1 MPTSDSAPRSLDKY
15 VRERARDL
23 DQGRGRQPGRER
35 DGDQGRNPD
44 LVPGKSLPMRVTDRA
59 NPDTDPVVTV
69 QFSRLATGHFED
81 YVRHVLVMRDSNR
94 DQAYAMCALFCHFK
108 SWSDAWAFCL
118 LKQRKQEID
127 GVAWAAT
134 LGFPR
139 AYLARGAEIAETE
152 QRAITLK
159 QLKVHSWQSCPGVP
173 LASVDAIL
181 KQAQQKNKFTVSSG
195 KFLRDHKG
203 KEVDWNSVPWV
214 WASEQFFDW
223 ALLMEQADLHLDDI
237 ELLEAREQRLDEE
250 GGYVNLYVINDCIA
264 ALLASGEG
272 KVELLSQLAVLLMPD
287 EPIAE
292 AFRDFPVPKSKEW
305 GSSRLCPDFS
315 AYGVLKRA
323 GAALFIEYDGYYRHM
338 EPQGL
343 RRDVRK
349 TSALLKFAPAGS
361 VVLRIAHKE
370 RPWKDKSVQVL
381 VDCWQSEHVPSLHKT
396 VEQFVASLLQSCR
409 TELVPGLVSRL
420 EVRVPPQIDKHAKTF
435 AMDAELVGNA
445 SSTNR
450 LALQE
455 FLRKKMQL
463 STVQVAKSIVRFPSV
478 LGLSIEANLKPT
490 VEWIKGL
497 GLSPSQVA
505 KVITSF
511 PQVLGLSIEA
521 NLKPTV
527 EWIKGLGLSQSQV
540 AKVIATFPAVLGLSM
555 EANLKPTVEWIKG
568 LGLSQSQVAKVIATF
583 PQVLG
588 LNVESNLRVKYVLIE
603 SFFPGAAAAEL
614 LARAPSAFQAFR
626 RHDVGVGCIQP
637 QIHKFTAADTAE
649 NSVWLDRGPTV
660 VPFTLRF
667 RCSFVELVAEGPQLP
682 RSKLHTGFPTDH
694 YLLVTEAYPTKRD
707 FYEKWRREQRQLSE
721 ASPYWICTFA
731 NNQHDLSSFL
741 AEMLTWSRVSFVYG
755 RGFIGLSGTLR
766 QTPFVRAIL
775 SDDCVGDM
783 AQIWC
788 VLENFVSTVWAREA
802 GEYLYDIAAWLPVGS
817 ALHGGRPAKPTLR
830 LDFGRSQAREVVD
843 DEATGGAF
851 PLQVAARGACVNISL
866 AKASREEDKRKILH
880 LIAGTAEEDWAQPPP
895 EECEAF
901 DSMNG
906 RVRRMFAAGALYRAA
921 LQNDAAE
928 LKRSTIRPEC
938 RSRVDQL

>member
-1 MPTSDSAPRSLDKY
+1 
-15 VRERARDL
+15 
-23 DQGRGRQPGRER
+23 
-35 DGDQGRNPD
+35 
-44 LVPGKSLPMRVTDRA
+44 
-59 NPDTDPVVTV
+59 
-69 QFSRLATGHFED
+69 
-81 YVRHVLVMRDSNR
+81 MRDSNR

-250 GGYVNLYVINDCIA
+250 GGYVNLYVINDCIESTPPA
-264 ALLASGEG
+264 WWLKGQPRDVFHSRAE
-272 KVELLSQLAVLLMPD
+272 VELLSQLAVLLMPD

-511 PQVLGLSIEA
+511 PQVLGLSIEVAKVIATCPAVLGFSIEA

-540 AKVIATFPAVLGLSM
+540 AKVIATFPQVLGLSM
-555 EANLKPTVEWIKG
+555 EANLKPTVECIKGLGLSPSQVAKVITSFPAVLGLSIEANLKPTVKWIKGLDLSQSQVAKVIATCPAVLGLSIEANLKPTVEWVKGWGLSQSQVVKVIATRPAVLGYSIEENLKPTVQWIKGLGLSQSQVAKVIATSPAVLGLSIEANLKPTVELVEGLGLSQSQVAKVIATCPAVLGYSIDANLKPTVEWIKG

-614 LARAPSAFQAFR
+614 LARAPCLWGY
-626 RHDVGVGCIQP
+626 RHARLEYRLHVLQSQG
-637 QIHKFTAADTAE
+637 
-649 NSVWLDRGPTV
+649 
-660 VPFTLRF
+660 
-667 RCSFVELVAEGPQLP
+667 QL
-682 RSKLHTGFPTDH
+682 SKLFG
-694 YLLVTEAYPTKRD
+694 A
-707 FYEKWRREQRQLSE
+707 
-721 ASPYWICTFA
+721 
-731 NNQHDLSSFL
+731 
-741 AEMLTWSRVSFVYG
+741 M
-755 RGFIGLSGTLR
+755 TL
-766 QTPFVRAIL
+766 
-775 SDDCVGDM
+775 G
-783 AQIWC
+783 
-788 VLENFVSTVWAREA
+788 
-802 GEYLYDIAAWLPVGS
+802 
-817 ALHGGRPAKPTLR
+817 
-830 LDFGRSQAREVVD
+830 
-843 DEATGGAF
+843 
-851 PLQVAARGACVNISL
+851 
-866 AKASREEDKRKILH
+866 
-880 LIAGTAEEDWAQPPP
+880 
-895 EECEAF
+895 
-901 DSMNG
+901 
-906 RVRRMFAAGALYRAA
+906 
-921 LQNDAAE
+921 
-928 LKRSTIRPEC
+928 
-938 RSRVDQL
+938 

>member
-1 MPTSDSAPRSLDKY
+1 MQHQSWRRCL
-15 VRERARDL
+15 R
-23 DQGRGRQPGRER
+23 RGG
-35 DGDQGRNPD
+35 
-44 LVPGKSLPMRVTDRA
+44 L
-59 NPDTDPVVTV
+59 
-69 QFSRLATGHFED
+69 
-81 YVRHVLVMRDSNR
+81 
-94 DQAYAMCALFCHFK
+94 
-108 SWSDAWAFCL
+108 
-118 LKQRKQEID
+118 
-127 GVAWAAT
+127 
-134 LGFPR
+134 
-139 AYLARGAEIAETE
+139 
-152 QRAITLK
+152 
-159 QLKVHSWQSCPGVP
+159 
-173 LASVDAIL
+173 
-181 KQAQQKNKFTVSSG
+181 
-195 KFLRDHKG
+195 
-203 KEVDWNSVPWV
+203 
-214 WASEQFFDW
+214 
-223 ALLMEQADLHLDDI
+223 LHLDCAS
-237 ELLEAREQRLDEE
+237 LPRFSF
-250 GGYVNLYVINDCIA
+250 GT
-264 ALLASGEG
+264 ALKESTPPAWWLKGQPRDVFHSRAE
-272 KVELLSQLAVLLMPD
+272 VELLSQLAVLLMPD

-568 LGLSQSQVAKVIATF
+568 LGLSQSQVAKVIATCPAVLGFSIEANLKPTVEWIKGLGLSQSQVAKVIATFPQVLGLSMEANLKPTVECIKGLGLSPSQVAKVITSFPAVLGLSIEANLKPTVKWIKGLDLSQSQVAKVIATCPAVLGLSIEANLKPTVEWVKGWGLSQSQVVKVIATRPAVLGYSIEENLKPTVQWIKGLGLSQSQVAKVIATSPAVLGLSIEANLKPTVELVEGLGLSQSQVAKVIATCPAVLGYSIDANLKPTVEWIKGLGLSQSQVAKVIATF

-614 LARAPSAFQAFR
+614 LARAPCLWGY
-626 RHDVGVGCIQP
+626 RHARLEYRLHVLQSQG
-637 QIHKFTAADTAE
+637 
-649 NSVWLDRGPTV
+649 
-660 VPFTLRF
+660 
-667 RCSFVELVAEGPQLP
+667 QL
-682 RSKLHTGFPTDH
+682 SKLFGAMTLGLDAFNRRFTSSRLPTQPKIPFGSTGVQQI
-694 YLLVTEAYPTKRD
+694 LGSSC
-707 FYEKWRREQRQLSE
+707 LS
-721 ASPYWICTFA
+721 
-731 NNQHDLSSFL
+731 L
-741 AEMLTWSRVSFVYG
+741 
-755 RGFIGLSGTLR
+755 
-766 QTPFVRAIL
+766 
-775 SDDCVGDM
+775 
-783 AQIWC
+783 
-788 VLENFVSTVWAREA
+788 
-802 GEYLYDIAAWLPVGS
+802 
-817 ALHGGRPAKPTLR
+817 
-830 LDFGRSQAREVVD
+830 
-843 DEATGGAF
+843 
-851 PLQVAARGACVNISL
+851 
-866 AKASREEDKRKILH
+866 
-880 LIAGTAEEDWAQPPP
+880 
-895 EECEAF
+895 
-901 DSMNG
+901 
-906 RVRRMFAAGALYRAA
+906 
-921 LQNDAAE
+921 
-928 LKRSTIRPEC
+928 
-938 RSRVDQL
+938 